1 MENIINYCIVIL
13 ENILLVGLFNQFICV
28 ESTQYSKNCSIG
40 VSLIL
45 SLESAVLS
53 GFLVSTYISM
63 FFPLITLF
71 IYAHFIVRYK
81 QFFKTCIYIAL
92 IMINLLLIK
101 GVILSF
107 GSMIT
112 GASYITVQDN
122 YWISVLLSLSSNSF
136 LLIEFLYLKNTKNKS
151 IELTKSTWI
160 IILTILVLSIL
171 MLSLA
176 INKFMIGKL
185 SLIDILIST
194 IVFISINILI
204 VYLCILIT
212 KNTNELKNQ
221 DIFIESIAYETKL
234 LDIIKEKTE
243 ELSKVNHDFK
253 HHIAV
258 LQQMLENNTD
268 TAKQY
273 LNSITLPKSMEY
285 IHTENVVLNYILND
299 KISLA
304 KSKNINVRRSVIGN
318 TSDFYINN
326 IDISIILGNLLDNA
340 IEACALVCENPFID
354 IEIIVDQYKTVITIK
369 NSTIL
374 DNKETN
380 EKLMTTK
387 LDKKH
392 HGYGMKN
399 IETVVNKYQGEDFYS
414 VKNHVFTHICIVNN
428 IEE

>member
-1 MENIINYCIVIL
+1 M
-13 ENILLVGLFNQFICV
+13 
-28 ESTQYSKNCSIG
+28 
-40 VSLIL
+40 
-45 SLESAVLS
+45 
-53 GFLVSTYISM
+53 
-63 FFPLITLF
+63 
-71 IYAHFIVRYK
+71 IY
-81 QFFKTCIYIAL
+81 
-92 IMINLLLIK
+92 
-101 GVILSF
+101 
-107 GSMIT
+107 
-112 GASYITVQDN
+112 
-122 YWISVLLSLSSNSF
+122 
-136 LLIEFLYLKNTKNKS
+136 
-151 IELTKSTWI
+151 
-160 IILTILVLSIL
+160 
-171 MLSLA
+171 
-176 INKFMIGKL
+176 
-185 SLIDILIST
+185 SLIDILIPLFDSIFMLKLFKALNPTMNEGKKLIEMALISILYIELWLVSEVFAKNVLMNFLPFITLLSYT
-194 IVFISINILI
+194 ITIAKVKFTRAIVSIGVVFISFLILNSI
-204 VYLCILIT
+204 FILFGSLFNSSAYNFIYSDESFVYMLTVASKFFVILEYMYLTNYYKREIPLSAETWKSILLILLLSISIIAFSVNEFVSYGLSKYYVLSIIATFVVVNTMIFRLCIQTSKQAIE
-212 KNTNELKNQ
+212 NANNEL
-221 DIFIESIAYETKL
+221 FIQSIAYETKL